1 MDLIT
6 NKNLYLRMNCKHLHV
21 LIAILAV
28 GMLASCHSDID
39 LQNVDKKAELQM
51 GLALPIGSIHA
62 TLIDFVGGGKVD
74 NLYVE
79 NGMLTWRDTFPD
91 GRRYHTI
98 NLADSISTDDFPL
111 NVYEKLDEKGLIYG
125 GNVIGDGNPITLDF
139 EMPIKLK
146 GINNALGNERLDSA
160 YITEASFFSTLKT
173 TDFSLEWEWID
184 RVTLDLG
191 DQVSRPAGNQMTVYE
206 RPTGTVPDLYN
217 TAIPTDI
224 DNFTLCMMKDPTKDP
239 GVGNY
244 VNQAT
249 FIAHMTF
256 TIPSGTSVPIA
267 NSSKLNYE
275 LAVKF
280 IKYSAVWG
288 YFKPSS
294 DMFVEVKTPI
304 GERMGSLSFLQSG
317 NYPFSDPHIKVDI
330 ETYIAG
336 DMRIDSC
343 YVFSQDKAGNRVY
356 ADFNGKQIYRDV
368 KLYGDFLDPHKSPI
382 GDSTLLWTE
391 FNKDP
396 DKGHI
401 DRLFG
406 KIPDSLGYK
415 FKVDFDI
422 QRSPQVR
429 MLPEPYD
436 SIKINAICTLPM
448 QFNKGLYIE
457 YNDTL
462 NDVKLSQY
470 SLDSMMAGSNV
481 IDSIKSTD
489 ITLFMTAYN
498 DIHATIRGVMRC
510 YDKDGK
516 MVMDPADKAK
526 PFLLFPQD
534 TLLFDAPK
542 FELKSNTWGMSAP
555 GQNVLTAKLNKQQVD
570 VLPSIKRII
579 FKGVIDDRSLQYT
592 FDKGENKV
600 VKFTDDQG
608 LNIQLGLTTQADV
621 ILNLGK
627 TENKK

>member
-1 MDLIT
+1 
-6 NKNLYLRMNCKHLHV
+6 MNCKHLHV
-21 LIAILAV
+21 LIAVLTV

-62 TLIDFVGGGKVD
+62 SLIDFVGGGKVE

-91 GRRYHTI
+91 GRRYHSI
-98 NLADSISTDDFPL
+98 ELASKISTNKFPL
-111 NVYEKLDEKGLIYG
+111 DVYQQLSDAGLIYG
-125 GNVIGDGNPITLDF
+125 GMVMGTGTPITLDF
-139 EMPIKLK
+139 DMPLTLN
-146 GINNALGNERLDSA
+146 GINDALGNERLDSA
-160 YITEASFFSTLKT
+160 YITEASFFSTIT
-173 TDFSLEWEWID
+173 TNNFPLEWEWID
-184 RVTLDLG
+184 SVTLDLG
-191 DQVSRPAGNQMTVYE
+191 NQVTRKRGKIMKVYE

-217 TAIPTDI
+217 TAIPTNI
-224 DNFTLCMMKDPTKDP
+224 DDFILCMMKDPTKDP
-239 GVGNY
+239 GAGNY

-249 FIAHMTF
+249 FTAHMTF
-256 TIPSGTSVPIA
+256 TIPAGTNVPVASGSKFDYNLSVQ
-267 NSSKLNYE
+267 
-275 LAVKF
+275 F
-280 IKYSAVWG
+280 INYSAVWG

-294 DMFVEVKTPI
+294 DMFVEVKTPV

-317 NYPFSDPHIKVDI
+317 YYPFSDPHIKVDI
-330 ETYIAG
+330 ETFIAG
-336 DMRIDSC
+336 NMRIDSC
-343 YVFSQDKAGNRVY
+343 YVFAQDKAGNRTY
-356 ADFNGKQIYRDV
+356 AEFNGQRLYRDV
-368 KLYGDFLDPHKSPI
+368 TLYSDLPGTFLDPHASPI
-382 GDSTLLWTE
+382 GDSVLLWTE
-391 FNKDP
+391 FTKDP
-396 DKGHI
+396 KLGHI

-406 KIPDSLGYK
+406 TIPDSLGYK
-415 FKVDFDI
+415 FKVDFDL

-429 MLPEPYD
+429 MLPAPYD
-436 SIKINAICTLPM
+436 SIKINAICTLPL
-448 QFNKGLYIE
+448 QFNKGLYID
-457 YNDTL
+457 YNDTI
-462 NDVKLSQY
+462 NNVKLTQY

-481 IDSIKSTD
+481 IDTIKSTD

-510 YDKDGK
+510 YDEKGN
-516 MVMDPADKAK
+516 MVMDPSDKGK

-542 FELKSNTWGMSAP
+542 FELKSNIWEMTAP

-570 VLPSIKRII
+570 ALPSIKRII

-592 FDKGENKV
+592 FEKGDNKV

-627 TENKK
+627 TEKK

>member
-62 TLIDFVGGGKVD
+62 SITDFVGGGKVD

-91 GRRYHTI
+91 SKQFHAVKMDKDTTSKDFSLLVYTQ
-98 NLADSISTDDFPL
+98 LSDSGAISGGVVPGDDSKQWHLPFDL
-111 NVYEKLDEKGLIYG
+111 EL
-125 GNVIGDGNPITLDF
+125 TF
-139 EMPIKLK
+139 K
-146 GINNALGNERLDSA
+146 GINDALGNERVDSA
-160 YITEASFFSTLKT
+160 LISEASFITCLKKK
-173 TDFSLEWEWID
+173 DFDLEWAWID
-184 RVTLDLG
+184 SIVLDLG
-191 DQVSRPAGNQMTVYE
+191 SQVRRHDGNTMRVYE
-206 RPTGTVPDLYN
+206 RGQAGGFDREMYTTV
-217 TAIPTDI
+217 
-224 DNFTLCMMKDPTKDP
+224 DNFSLCMMDDPSKAPSRTNVVKSAKFKTHI
-239 GVGNY
+239 Y
-244 VNQAT
+244 
-249 FIAHMTF
+249 F
-256 TIPSGTSVPIA
+256 TIPTGYSVPVTTTSEITYTQ
-267 NSSKLNYE
+267 K
-275 LAVKF
+275 VRF
-280 IKYSAVWG
+280 IHYRAIWG

-317 NYPFSDPHIKVDI
+317 YYPFSDPEIKVEI
-330 ETYIAG
+330 TTQIAG
-336 DMRIDSC
+336 IMRIDSC
-343 YVFSQDKAGNRVY
+343 YVFAQDPKGHRTY
-356 ADFNGKQIYRDV
+356 ANFD
-368 KLYGDFLDPHKSPI
+368 GDTIKNYVPLVGTPLDPHTSAI
-382 GDSTLLWTE
+382 GASTMLYTI
-391 FNKDP
+391 F
-396 DKGHI
+396 DKRSDRGHI
-401 DRLFG
+401 DDLFG

-415 FKVDFDI
+415 FKVDFDTKLS
-422 QRSPQVR
+422 QQVR
-429 MLPEPYD
+429 MTPED

-448 QFNKGLYIE
+448 EFNKGLYIE

-570 VLPSIKRII
+570 MLPSIKRII

-627 TENKK
+627 TDNKK

>member
-6 NKNLYLRMNCKHLHV
+6 NKNLYLRMNCKQLHV

-51 GLALPIGSIHA
+51 GLALPIGRIHA
-62 TLIDFVGGGKVD
+62 TITDFVGGGKVD

-146 GINNALGNERLDSA
+146 GINNALTNERLDSA
-160 YITEASFFSTLKT
+160 YITKASFFSTLKT
-173 TDFSLEWEWID
+173 TGFDLKWEWID

-217 TAIPTDI
+217 SAIPTDI
-224 DNFTLCMMKDPTKDP
+224 DNFTLCMMKDPTKEAGD
-239 GVGNY
+239 GNY
-244 VNQAT
+244 INQAT

-256 TIPSGTSVPIA
+256 TIPSGTPVPIA
-267 NSSKLNYE
+267 TSSKLNYE

-317 NYPFSDPHIKVDI
+317 YYPFSDPEIKVEI
-330 ETYIAG
+330 TTQIAG
-336 DMRIDSC
+336 IMRIDSC
-343 YVFSQDKAGNRVY
+343 YVFAQDPEGHRTY
-356 ADFNGKQIYRDV
+356 ANFD
-368 KLYGDFLDPHKSPI
+368 GDTIKNYVPLVGTPLDPHTSAI
-382 GDSTLLWTE
+382 GASTMLYTI
-391 FNKDP
+391 F
-396 DKGHI
+396 DKRSDRGHI
-401 DRLFG
+401 DDLFG

-415 FKVDFDI
+415 FKVDFDTKLS
-422 QRSPQVR
+422 QQVR
-429 MLPEPYD
+429 MTPED

-448 QFNKGLYIE
+448 EFNKGLYIE

-570 VLPSIKRII
+570 MLPSIKRII

>member
-1 MDLIT
+1 
-6 NKNLYLRMNCKHLHV
+6 MNCKQLHV
-21 LIAILAV
+21 LVAILAV

-51 GLALPIGSIHA
+51 GLALPIGRIHA
-62 TLIDFVGGGKVD
+62 SITDFVGGGKVD

-91 GRRYHTI
+91 GRKYHTI
-98 NLADSISTDDFPL
+98 ELASKISTDNFPL
-111 NVYEKLDEKGLIYG
+111 DVYKQLDSLGLLIG
-125 GNVIGDGNPITLDF
+125 GCVIGDDKPITLDF
-139 EMPIKLK
+139 EMPLKLN
-146 GINNALGNERLDSA
+146 GINDALGNERLDSA
-160 YITEASFFSTLKT
+160 YITESSFFSTLKT
-173 TDFSLEWEWID
+173 TGFDLKWEWID

-191 DQVSRPAGNQMTVYE
+191 DQVSRPAGNHMTVYE
-206 RPTGTVPDLYN
+206 RPTGTVPDLFN
-217 TAIPTDI
+217 KAIPTDI
-224 DNFTLCMMKDPTKDP
+224 NNFTLCMMKDPTKEP
-239 GVGNY
+239 GAGNY
-244 VNQAT
+244 LDRAT
-249 FIAHMTF
+249 FMAHMTF
-256 TIPSGTSVPIA
+256 TIPSGNSVSV
-267 NSSKLNYE
+267 NSSSKIDYE

-280 IKYSAVWG
+280 INYSAVWG

-304 GERMGSLSFLQSG
+304 GERMGSLSFLKSG
-317 NYPFSDPHIKVDI
+317 YYPFSDPHIKVDI

-336 DMRIDSC
+336 NLRIDSC
-343 YVFSQDKAGNRVY
+343 YVFSQDKEGNRVY

-368 KLYGDFLDPHKSPI
+368 KLYGDFLDPHSSPI
-382 GDSTLLWTE
+382 GDSTLLWTD
-391 FNKDP
+391 FTKDP

-406 KIPDSLGYK
+406 KLPDSLGYK

-429 MLPEPYD
+429 MLPEPFD

-448 QFNKGLYIE
+448 QFNKGLYID
-457 YNDTL
+457 YNDTIE
-462 NDVKLSQY
+462 DVKLSQY
-470 SLDSMMAGSNV
+470 SLDSLTASASV
-481 IDSIKSTD
+481 IDSIKATD
-489 ITLFMTAYN
+489 VTVFMTAYN
-498 DIHATIRGVMRC
+498 DIHADIRGIMRC

-542 FELKSNTWGMSAP
+542 FELKSNNWDMVSP
-555 GQNVLTAKLNKQQVD
+555 GENVLTAKLNKQQLD
-570 VLPSIKRII
+570 ILPTVKRII
-579 FKGVIDDRSLQYT
+579 FKGIIDDRSLQYT
-592 FDKGENKV
+592 FDKGDNKI

>member
-1 MDLIT
+1 
-6 NKNLYLRMNCKHLHV
+6 MNCKHLHV
-21 LIAILAV
+21 LIAVLTL

-39 LQNVDKKAELQM
+39 LQNVDKKAELEM

-62 TLIDFVGGGKVD
+62 TLADFLGGGKVE

-91 GRRYHTI
+91 GRKYHSI
-98 NLADSISTDDFPL
+98 ELAKKISTKKFPL
-111 NVYEKLDEKGLIYG
+111 DVYQQLSDLGLIYG
-125 GNVIGDGNPITLDF
+125 GMVTGTGMPITLDF
-139 EMPIKLK
+139 DMPLTLN
-146 GINNALGNERLDSA
+146 GINDALGNERLDSA
-160 YITEASFFSTLKT
+160 YITEASFFSTIT
-173 TDFSLEWEWID
+173 TNNFPLEWEWID
-184 RVTLDLG
+184 SVTLDLG
-191 DQVSRPAGNQMTVYE
+191 DQVTRKRGKIMKVYE

-217 TAIPTDI
+217 TAIPTNI
-224 DNFTLCMMKDPTKDP
+224 DDFILCMMKDPTKEP
-239 GVGNY
+239 GAGNY

-249 FIAHMTF
+249 FTAHMTF
-256 TIPSGTSVPIA
+256 TIPAGTNVPVASGSKFDYNLSVQ
-267 NSSKLNYE
+267 
-275 LAVKF
+275 F
-280 IKYSAVWG
+280 INYSAVWG

-294 DMFVEVKTPI
+294 DMFVEVKTPV

-317 NYPFSDPHIKVDI
+317 YYPFSDPHIKVDI
-330 ETYIAG
+330 ETFIAG

-343 YVFSQDKAGNRVY
+343 YVFSQDKEGNRVY

-406 KIPDSLGYK
+406 SIPDSLGYK
-415 FKVDFDI
+415 FKVDFDV

-429 MLPEPYD
+429 MLPAPYD
-436 SIKINAICTLPM
+436 SIKINAICTLPLK
-448 QFNKGLYIE
+448 FNKGLYID
-457 YNDTL
+457 YNDTI

-470 SLDSMMAGSNV
+470 SLDSLTANAGV
-481 IDSIKSTD
+481 IDSIKATD
-489 ITLFMTAYN
+489 ITLFLTAYN
-498 DIHATIRGVMRC
+498 DIHADIRGVMRC

-534 TLLFDAPK
+534 TLLFVAPK
-542 FELKSNTWGMSAP
+542 FEYKGNSWNMVSP
-555 GQNVLTAKLNKQQVD
+555 GESVVTAKLNKQQLD
-570 VLPSIKRII
+570 ILPTIKQIV
-579 FKGVIDDRSLQYT
+579 FKGIIDDRSLQYT
-592 FDKGENKV
+592 YDKGDEKV
-600 VKFTDDQG
+600 VQFTDDQG
-608 LNIQLGLTTQADV
+608 LNIKIGLTTRADV

-627 TENKK
+627 TEKK